1 MDDKNSFVVY
11 TDIKE
16 VVDELDDEQVA
27 ALFRA
32 MLDYQITGKVPK
44 LTGSLKYIFIP
55 IRQQM
60 DRNNEKWQKTK
71 EVRAE
76 SGRRGGLKSAET
88 RFKQKQANEANASF
102 GSSNEANEAKASKPS
117 TVEAN
122 EANEAV
128 TVTVTDTVTV
138 NGTVTDT
145 VSASVAD
152 ETASYLIGYLNEKTG
167 SNYAVEGWFTDRVR
181 ELTES
186 GYNINQFRTVIDKQC
201 ASWLNDEKMRAYLR
215 PSTLFGDRFAEYLA
229 APISLAAEREQ
240 KKAEDRQTL
249 ERTLSEKRQALA
261 DLNEALLVADKT
273 ERRLLRENIA
283 MLEDSIG
290 VIERRL
296 A

>member
-16 VVDELDDEQVA
+16 VVDELDNDQVA
-27 ALFRA
+27 TLFRT

-60 DRNNEKWQKTK
+60 DRNNEKWQRTK

-167 SNYAVEGWFTDRVR
+167 SKYITDGTVKERVGS
-181 ELTES
+181 LLAA
-186 GYNINQFRTVIDKQC
+186 GYTLNQMRTVIDKKC
-201 ASWLNDEKMRAYLR
+201 AEWLGDPKMRQYLR
-215 PSTLFGDRFAEYLA
+215 PSTLFGEKFGEYLA
-229 APISLAAEREQ
+229 APIPLAAEREQ
-240 KKAEDRQTL
+240 KRAEDRATL
-249 ERTLSEKRQALA
+249 ERTLNEKRRALS